1 MTAGNATRSVNKILP
16 SSCLVHWDRFCYQ
29 GHSCTATQRL
39 ERCGDAELPL
49 GDVGS
54 MGGGAPIAGV
64 NEALNIFSFAS
75 FVQGVLWYFDSVTHH
90 GLAVGIFGSLLGGSY
105 ARLEK

>member
-1 MTAGNATRSVNKILP
+1 
-16 SSCLVHWDRFCYQ
+16 
-29 GHSCTATQRL
+29 
-39 ERCGDAELPL
+39 
-49 GDVGS
+49 